1 MTPHLT
7 PLSPAASP
15 TALGALYRTERAKL
29 LRYFRRNVDPDVA
42 ADLVQ
47 DVFVRAARN
56 WRPDEIDCPAAYLR
70 RIARNLLID
79 RARKAKSMPMTF
91 SPFDEERDLIAQP
104 EQSLGIE
111 VGEVMVACQRAILAM
126 SLKTR
131 RVFLMSR
138 VQEASYREIA
148 GQLGIGIAGV
158 EYHMM
163 RALSLCRRAV
173 AVRR

>member
-1 MTPHLT
+1 MTPQPTT
-7 PLSPAASP
+7 PSPATLEVA
-15 TALGALYRTERAKL
+15 YRSERTKL
-29 LRYFRRNVDPDVA
+29 LRYLQRSVGHDVA

-47 DVFVRAARN
+47 DVFVRAARC

-70 RIARNLLID
+70 RIGRNLLID
-79 RARKAKSMPMTF
+79 RARKARSMPMTF

-104 EQSLGIE
+104 EQSWGIE
-111 VGEVMVACQRAILAM
+111 VGDVMVACQRAILAM
-126 SLKTR
+126 SPKTR

-148 GQLGIGIAGV
+148 GQLGIGVAGV

>member
-1 MTPHLT
+1 MTHRPT
-7 PLSPAASP
+7 SPALR
-15 TALGALYRTERAKL
+15 ALEAAYRTERVKL
-29 LRYFRRNVDPDVA
+29 IRYLKRSVGDDVA

-47 DVFVRAARN
+47 EVFTRAARTE
-56 WRPDEIDCPAAYLR
+56 RFDEVECPAAYLR

-79 RARKAKSMPMTF
+79 RARRARSMPMTF
-91 SPFDEERDLIAQP
+91 FPIDEQRDLIAPP
-104 EQSLGIE
+104 EQGWGIE
-111 VGEVMVACQRAILAM
+111 VGELMTICQRAIDAM
-126 SLKTR
+126 SPKTR

-148 GQLGIGIAGV
+148 DQLGIGDKAV

>member
-1 MTPHLT
+1 MTPQPT
-7 PLSPAASP
+7 VASP
-15 TALGALYRTERAKL
+15 HSLEAVYRTERAKL
-29 LRYFRRNVDPDVA
+29 LHYFRRSVGPEIA
-42 ADLVQ
+42 GDLVQ

-56 WRPDEIDCPAAYLR
+56 WRCDEIECPGAYLR

-79 RARKAKSMPMTF
+79 RARKAKSTPMTF
-91 SPFDEERDLIAQP
+91 SPFDEDRDLVAQP
-104 EQSLGIE
+104 EQSWAIE
-111 VGEVMVACQRAILAM
+111 VAEVMVACQRAIDAM
-126 SLKTR
+126 SPKTR

-148 GQLGIGIAGV
+148 DQLGIGIRGV
-158 EYHMM
+158 EYHMT

>member
-1 MTPHLT
+1 MTPQPKT
-7 PLSPAASP
+7 LSAA
-15 TALGALYRTERAKL
+15 TLEAVYRTERAKL
-29 LRYFRRNVDPDVA
+29 LRYLQRSVGHDVA

-47 DVFVRAARN
+47 DVFVRAARY
-56 WRPDEIDCPAAYLR
+56 WQPDEIVCPAAYLQ

-79 RARKAKSMPMTF
+79 RACKAKSMPMAF
-91 SPFDEERDLIAQP
+91 SPFDEERDLVAQP
-104 EQSLGIE
+104 EQSWGIE
-111 VGEVMVACQRAILAM
+111 VGDVMAACQRAILAM
-126 SLKTR
+126 SPKTR

-148 GQLGIGIAGV
+148 DQLGISVAGV